1 MCRKEAGWS
10 YVPSGCAV
18 FYMALCSPADMSSF
32 VDTAGEAEA
41 SGGFSVNITPGKI
54 DSLMRDCVL
63 CPRKCH
69 ADRRTGRR
77 GFCGQSAQVTAA
89 RAALHFW
96 EEPCISGSCG
106 SGTVFFT
113 GCSLQ
118 CIFCQNQNIALK
130 NDGHAISLGRLTE
143 IFLELQKKGAANIN
157 LVTAGHFLPQVAY
170 CLEQAKNTGLSIPV
184 VYNTGSY
191 EEVDSLKMLE
201 GLVDIYLP
209 DLKYHS
215 PELSLKYARA
225 DDYFEKAAA
234 AIKEMFRQTGRPQFD
249 LKSGLMQRGVIVRH
263 LLLPGC
269 PGDSKRILR
278 YLHDTYGNDIFVSIM
293 NQFTPLDTDI
303 LPPKLRRKISH
314 EEYEKILDFA
324 DRIGIEQGFRQEG
337 ETASESFIPVFN
349 GEGL

>member
-10 YVPSGCAV
+10 YVPSECAV
-18 FYMALCSPADMSSF
+18 FIF
-32 VDTAGEAEA
+32 VGATVRQQQG
-41 SGGFSVNITPGKI
+41 GGFSVSITREII
-54 DSLMRDCVL
+54 DSLMGDCVL

-69 ADRRTGRR
+69 ADRSSGQR
-77 GFCGQSAQVTAA
+77 GFCGQSAEVAAA

-118 CIFCQNQNIALK
+118 CIFCQNRNIALE
-130 NDGHAISLGRLTE
+130 NDGYVISLERLTQ
-143 IFLELQKKGAANIN
+143 IFLELQQKGAANIN
-157 LVTAGHFLPQVAY
+157 LVTAGHFLPQVSY
-170 CLEQAKNTGLSIPV
+170 CLEQAKKSGLSIPV

-225 DDYFEKAAA
+225 ADYFEKATA
-234 AIKEMFRQTGRPQFD
+234 AIGEMFRQAGKPQFD
-249 LKSGLMQRGVIVRH
+249 PKSGLMRRGVIVRH

-278 YLHDTYGNDIFVSIM
+278 YLHDAYGNDIFVSIM
-293 NQFTPLDTDI
+293 NQFTPPDTDV
-303 LPPKLRRKISH
+303 LPSELNRKISH
-314 EEYEKILDFA
+314 EEYDKILDFA
-324 DRIGIEQGFRQEG
+324 EKIGIEQGFCQEG
-337 ETASESFIPVFN
+337 ETASESFIPAFN

>member
-1 MCRKEAGWS
+1 MKMTRE
-10 YVPSGCAV
+10 
-18 FYMALCSPADMSSF
+18 
-32 VDTAGEAEA
+32 
-41 SGGFSVNITPGKI
+41 KI
-54 DSLMRDCVL
+54 DGLMNDCAL

-69 ADRRTGRR
+69 ADRRSGRR
-77 GFCGQSAQVTAA
+77 GFCGQGAEVAA
-89 RAALHFW
+89 TRAALHFW

-106 SGTVFFT
+106 SGTVFFS

-118 CIFCQNQNIALK
+118 CVFCQNHSISLK
-130 NDGHAISLGRLTE
+130 NDGYVISLERLTE
-143 IFLELQKKGAANIN
+143 IFLELQEKGAANIN
-157 LVTAGHFLPQVAY
+157 LVTAGHFLPQVSY
-170 CLEQAKNTGLSIPV
+170 CLERAKGSGLSIPV

-225 DDYFEKAAA
+225 ADYFEKAAS
-234 AIKEMFRQTGRPQFD
+234 AIKEMFRQAGKPQFD
-249 LKSGLMQRGVIVRH
+249 PETGLMQRGVIVRH

-278 YLHDTYGNDIFVSIM
+278 YLHDTYGNDIYVSIM
-293 NQFTPLDTDI
+293 NQFTPLETED
-303 LPPKLRRKISH
+303 LPPELHRKISH
-314 EEYEKILDFA
+314 EEYDKILDFSEK
-324 DRIGIEQGFRQEG
+324 IGIQQGFCQVG
-337 ETASESFIPVFN
+337 ETAAESFIPAFD